1 MKPGD
6 LVRFKDEFLE
16 AGDKTFLYGVGMILS
31 LYTER
36 YDQGDLFEVL
46 MDGRMIGA
54 FEHEIE
60 LINEAG

>member
-6 LVRFKDEFLE
+6 LIRFKDQFLE
-16 AGDKTFLYGVGMILS
+16 AEDQTFLYGVGMILS

>member
-6 LVRFKDEFLE
+6 LIRFKDKFLE
-16 AGDKTFLYGVGMILS
+16 AEDQTFLYGVGMILS